1 MGRVGLCDI
10 KPTHGFYKLK
20 SKFLKGIKIKMIF
33 FQQIF
38 NILPFPLQNCTG
50 TKCFFFHNTLIYH
63 KEESTFN
70 TLIFQVS
77 TKVLIFRSLGTLA
90 SLDSDRLNPFSPKR
104 QFFDGFFEFLWTQ
117 ATLLIIIKFHSNLRK
132 SRLHQ
137 LSGEKTKLVYNC
149 LFTIVKFF
157 TKKRPKSGA
166 HC

>member
-1 MGRVGLCDI
+1 M
-10 KPTHGFYKLK
+10 
-20 SKFLKGIKIKMIF
+20 
-33 FQQIF
+33 
-38 NILPFPLQNCTG
+38 
-50 TKCFFFHNTLIYH
+50 CFFFHNTLIYH

-104 QFFDGFFEFLWTQ
+104 QFFDGFFEFFWTQ
-117 ATLLIIIKFHSNLRK
+117 ATLLIIIQFHSNLR
-132 SRLHQ
+132 SRKVGCISFL
-137 LSGEKTKLVYNC
+137 GEKTELVHLLQSRFYNC
-149 LFTIVKFF
+149 FFTIVKFF